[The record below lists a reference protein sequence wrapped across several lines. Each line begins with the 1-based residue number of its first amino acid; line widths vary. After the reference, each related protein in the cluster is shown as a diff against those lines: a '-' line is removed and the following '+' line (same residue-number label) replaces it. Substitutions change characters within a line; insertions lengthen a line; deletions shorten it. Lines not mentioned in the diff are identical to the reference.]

1 MKFLPM
7 LSALA
12 ALAGLSACSTI
23 ASRIKDHQAAFDASS
38 PETRAKIQQGR
49 VDVGFTPEQVV
60 MAIGHPQRVYAK
72 LTTAAPQEIW
82 VYGIDGGP
90 AAGISP
96 LYGNGDIVIS
106 DAYFQEQQRVIFEKG
121 AVVAVFKRLR

>member
-1 MKFLPM
+1 M
-7 LSALA
+7 LA
-12 ALAGLSACSTI
+12 ALASLAALSACSTI
-23 ASRIKDHQAAFDASS
+23 ASRIQDHQAAFDASS
-38 PETRAKIQQGR
+38 PETREKIRQGR
-49 VDVGFTPEQVV
+49 VDVSFTPEQVV
-60 MAIGHPQRVYAK
+60 MALGHPQRVYAK
-72 LTTAAPQEIW
+72 LTTGAPQEIW